1 MGVLKI
7 RGAVLAAAW
16 LAVGCIA
23 STPSAAQSLF
33 VIPTDSPPPASPV
46 VADDQPLHVALHV
59 RDATALAKVLGVTR
73 TKTETGVLDYVMSDY
88 PAIQVTTP
96 RDWNEP
102 SFVIDYH
109 EPSVVRLSAE
119 FAKTAPRQS
128 VPDRAYVAAL
138 KAFVAANVH
147 ESYDR
152 GFDIASEVAVRREGN
167 CKQFAVLTV
176 ALARS
181 YGIPARVVFGLA
193 LLRKE
198 SRYAA
203 FGHAWAELQLDG
215 EWLVADATLASLEM
229 PVRYLPFG
237 VLENEGMGYTVDIA
251 RLTSV
256 WVQRVEVLGGATA
269 DRGVST
275 GK

>member
-23 STPSAAQSLF
+23 STLSQAQSLF
-33 VIPTDSPPPASPV
+33 VIPTDSPPPASPA

-59 RDATALAKVLGVTR
+59 RDAMALARVLGVTR
-73 TKTETGVLDYVMSDY
+73 TKIETGVLDYVMSGY
-88 PAIQVTTP
+88 SAIQETMP
-96 RDWNEP
+96 RDWSEP

-119 FAKTAPRQS
+119 FAKSAPRRP

-138 KAFVAANVH
+138 KTFVAGYVQ

-181 YGIPARVVFGLA
+181 SGIPARVVFGLV

-203 FGHAWAELQLDG
+203 FGHAWAELQVDG
-215 EWLVADATLASLEM
+215 QWMVADAALASLEM

-237 VLENEGMGYTVDIA
+237 LLENEDMGFTVDIT

-256 WVQRVEVLGGATA
+256 WVQRIEVLGPATI
-269 DRGVST
+269 DRVAG
-275 GK
+275 GGR